1 MNDRYYSM
9 LGLAQRAGK
18 VVSGSFRVEH
28 EILSGRAR
36 LVILS
41 EDMGQAIE
49 KKITDCCRSRNV
61 RFVKTGGREA
71 LSHAVGKEDRSCFAV
86 TDDGF
91 AAVLL
96 KLLSPDS
103 AQ

>member
-1 MNDRYYSM
+1 M

-28 EILSGRAR
+28 EIISGRAR

-41 EDMGQAIE
+41 EDIGQAIE
-49 KKITDCCRSRNV
+49 KKITDGCANRNI
-61 RFVKTGGREA
+61 RCIKAGGREA
-71 LSHAVGKEDRSCFAV
+71 LSHAVGKEDRSCLAV
-86 TDDGF
+86 IDDGF
-91 AAVLL
+91 AAALL